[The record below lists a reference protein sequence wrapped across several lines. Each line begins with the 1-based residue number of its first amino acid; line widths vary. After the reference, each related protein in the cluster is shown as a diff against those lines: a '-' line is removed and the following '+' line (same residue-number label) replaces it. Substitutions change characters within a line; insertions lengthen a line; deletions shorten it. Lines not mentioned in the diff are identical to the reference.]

1 MNMNIKKTIFKI
13 AMIAMI
19 TSYLAVIYLFF
30 GAYFYEDKY
39 IIVAINFFGEADIEA
54 ILLLITMP
62 CVIYFLLSKRDAI
75 INMDF

>member
-1 MNMNIKKTIFKI
+1 MDIKKSIFKI

-19 TSYLAVIYLFF
+19 TSYLTVIYLFF
-30 GAYFYEDKY
+30 GAYFYKDKY
-39 IIVAINFFGEADIEA
+39 IIVAIDFFGEADIEA

-75 INMDF
+75 IHMDF